1 MAQRGEQYKQTEV
14 PDLGGTSSVAQ
25 VGMLGQR
32 HMTTTTAQC
41 DDLVIIASF

>member
-14 PDLGGTSSVAQ
+14 PDLGGTASVAQ

-32 HMTTTTAQC
+32 HVTTTAQC
-41 DDLVIIASF
+41 DDLVIIASC